1 MVLSGGKHD
10 RDEDQRDQD
19 DRAEHAGPLDAAPGD
34 ERPERHPHGGD
45 RVQLAERR
53 QLREPGESLMIA
65 IPLLR
70 SEQVVQVVVG
80 PAGAVEV
87 VEAAQQLGKDLV
99 VVRPEH
105 GLAEVPA
112 LIIDVDDATATR
124 IMLADNRT
132 AEFSSRRASGAHR
145 R

>member
-1 MVLSGGKHD
+1 
-10 RDEDQRDQD
+10 
-19 DRAEHAGPLDAAPGD
+19 
-34 ERPERHPHGGD
+34 
-45 RVQLAERR
+45 
-53 QLREPGESLMIA
+53 MIA